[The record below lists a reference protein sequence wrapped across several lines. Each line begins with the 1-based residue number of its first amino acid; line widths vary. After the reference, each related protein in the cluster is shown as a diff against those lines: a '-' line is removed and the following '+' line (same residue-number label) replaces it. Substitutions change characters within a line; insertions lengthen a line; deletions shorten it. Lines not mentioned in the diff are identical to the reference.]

1 MNIAASVMV
10 MSDRRRAVQVPVGV
24 GVRNLRGSHMD
35 VRVVVVVVNLA
46 QGDDRPAGGVP
57 DGMLR
62 LRHAMQ
68 VQGRQKGDA
77 QTDAEVANDVR
88 QIEAP
93 IAV

>member
-1 MNIAASVMV
+1 VNIASVMV
-10 MSDRRRAVQVPVGV
+10 MSDRRRAVPVPVGV
-24 GVRNLRGSHMD
+24 RVRKLLGSYMD

-46 QGDDRPAGGVP
+46 QGDGRPVSGVP

-68 VQGRQKGDA
+68 VHGRQKGDA
-77 QTDAEVANDVR
+77 QTDAEVAKGVR

-93 IAV
+93 GAV